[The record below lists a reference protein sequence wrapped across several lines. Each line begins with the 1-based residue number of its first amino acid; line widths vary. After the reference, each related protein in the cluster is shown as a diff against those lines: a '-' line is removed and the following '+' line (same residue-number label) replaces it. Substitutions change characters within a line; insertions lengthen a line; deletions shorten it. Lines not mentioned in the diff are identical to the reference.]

1 MGKISKRWL
10 NRSALVYHEV
20 RNMKMRHYLVFDFG
34 ASNGRAL
41 VASYNGRTF
50 SFEEV
55 HRFDNHPVSVTGT
68 LYWDVL
74 WLYAQLQK
82 GLQKAVRQYGE
93 IASLGVDT
101 WGCDHG
107 FIDRNGKLLANPVHY
122 RDERRN
128 SVTEQVFKAVPEE
141 DLFRFTG
148 MFTISIMG
156 VYNLYALAQDR
167 ASEYVLAHRF
177 LMMPDIFNYFLTGEV
192 TNEYANAST
201 MVMYNQKEKCWE
213 DRIFHK
219 LGLKRELFSEV
230 VLPGTRIG
238 AVQRGVCG
246 ELDVPAIPVIVPAT
260 HDTASAEAGIPV
272 LRSEKN
278 WAWLS
283 MGTWCV
289 NGMATEEPVLS
300 RSAFQ
305 QGFGN
310 EGDAEGKS
318 FLAKNI
324 NGLWVIQQ
332 CREKWIRDLGREV
345 SWEEIVDAAE
355 TAPPFRVFF
364 DMDQPMFSQVQGD
377 MPGVIADY
385 VKARGQEAPG
395 TMGETARCV
404 FESIALKVCRN
415 FRQMMELAGK
425 NIELIHLV
433 GGGAKNC
440 LLCQWISDAMDLPVV
455 AGPTETT
462 AVGNLL
468 MQLKGTGEISSL
480 QEGREITHR
489 SVEIAHYEPGEH
501 DHWVEASDRYEQI
514 MQS

>member
-1 MGKISKRWL
+1 MKKR
-10 NRSALVYHEV
+10 Y
-20 RNMKMRHYLVFDFG
+20 YLIFDLG

-41 VASYNGRTF
+41 VASYNGSTF
-50 SFEEV
+50 SFDEV

-74 WLYAQLQK
+74 GLYAELQK
-82 GLQKAVRQYGE
+82 GLQKSVGRYGE

-122 RDERRN
+122 RDKRRN
-128 SVTEQVFKAVPEE
+128 SVSEQIFKTIPEE
-141 DLFRFTG
+141 DLFTYTG

-156 VYNLYALAQDR
+156 VYNLYALAQDN
-167 ASEYVLAHRF
+167 ASEYIHAHRF
-177 LMMPDIFNYFLTGEV
+177 MMMPDLFHYFLTGEV
-192 TNEYANAST
+192 TNEYANATT
-201 MVMYNQKEKCWE
+201 MVMYNQKEKRWE
-213 DRIFHK
+213 DHIFQK

-238 AVQRGVCG
+238 VLQRGVCD

-289 NGMATEEPVLS
+289 NGMPTEKPVLS

-305 QGFGN
+305 QIFGN

-318 FLAKNI
+318 FLAKNV

-332 CREKWIRDLGREV
+332 CREKWIRDLGRDV

-355 TAPPFRVFF
+355 IAPPFRAFF
-364 DMDQPMFSQVQGD
+364 DVDQPMFSQVQGD

-385 VKARGQEAPG
+385 AKAHGQEVPG

-415 FRQMMELAGK
+415 FRQMMELAGRK
-425 NIELIHLV
+425 IELLHLV
-433 GGGAKNC
+433 GGGTKNC
-440 LLCQWISDAMDLPVV
+440 LLCQWIADAMDLPVV

-480 QEGREITHR
+480 QEGREIASR
-489 SVEIAHYEPGEH
+489 SSELAHYEPKEH
-501 DHWVEASDRYEQI
+501 RQWDEASDRYEQLFQI
-514 MQS
+514 

>member
-1 MGKISKRWL
+1 
-10 NRSALVYHEV
+10 
-20 RNMKMRHYLVFDFG
+20 MKKRHYLIFDFG

-50 SFEEV
+50 SFDEV

-74 WLYAQLQK
+74 GLYAELQK
-82 GLQKAVRQYGE
+82 GLQKTVGRYGE

-122 RDERRN
+122 REERRN
-128 SVTEQVFKAVPEE
+128 SVTEQVFKAIPEE
-141 DLFRFTG
+141 DLFRYTG

-156 VYNLYALAQDR
+156 VYNLYALAQDN
-167 ASEYVLAHRF
+167 ASEYIHAHRF
-177 LMMPDIFNYFLTGEV
+177 MMMPDLFHYFLTGEV
-192 TNEYANAST
+192 TNEYANATT
-201 MVMYNQKEKCWE
+201 MVMYNQKEKRWE
-213 DRIFHK
+213 DRIFQK

-230 VLPGTRIG
+230 ILPGTRIG
-238 AVQRGVCG
+238 TLQRSVYDK
-246 ELDVPAIPVIVPAT
+246 LDVPPIPVIVPAT

-272 LRSEKN
+272 LSSKKN

-289 NGMATEEPVLS
+289 NGMPTEEPVLS
-300 RSAFQ
+300 RRAFLQ
-305 QGFGN
+305 SFGN

-332 CREKWIRDLGREV
+332 CREKWIRDLGRDV

-355 TAPPFRVFF
+355 TAPPFRAFF

-385 VKARGQEAPG
+385 VKVHGQEVPA
-395 TMGETARCV
+395 TMGESARCV

-425 NIELIHLV
+425 NIELLHLV
-433 GGGAKNC
+433 GGGTKNC
-440 LLCQWISDAMDLPVV
+440 LLCQWIADAMDLPVV

-468 MQLKGTGEISSL
+468 MQLKGTGEIDSL
-480 QEGREITHR
+480 QEGREIASR
-489 SVEIAHYEPGEH
+489 SSELAYYEPKEH
-501 DHWVEASDRYEQI
+501 RKWDEASDRYERLF
-514 MQS
+514 QS